1 MMVRAEVQ
9 VLETDVKRSCREFQ
23 SSTVTDLT
31 D

>member
-1 MMVRAEVQ
+1 MVREEVH

-31 D
+31 N